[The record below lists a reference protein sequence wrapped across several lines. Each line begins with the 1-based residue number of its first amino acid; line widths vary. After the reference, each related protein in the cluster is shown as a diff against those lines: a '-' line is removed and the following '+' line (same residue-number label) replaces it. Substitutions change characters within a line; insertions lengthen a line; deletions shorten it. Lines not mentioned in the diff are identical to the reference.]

1 MKETKEIRELI
12 KRAKLR
18 DKDAFTE
25 LMQFYIKDMYKTA
38 IAIVMNDYDAA
49 DAMQDTLLSCWE
61 KIDTL
66 KHDKYFKTWVIRI
79 LINKCY
85 SIRKRYQRETIM
97 EDYIEQSTEDVSNLE
112 FKEMLSVLDEKYR
125 VPMYLYYGQGYK
137 ISEIAKLL
145 NIPISTI
152 QTRLARGR
160 HQLSDYYKSEM
171 ED

>member
-12 KRAKLR
+12 KMAKLR

-85 SIRKRYQRETIM
+85 GIRKRYQRETIL

-137 ISEIAKLL
+137 ISEIAKFL